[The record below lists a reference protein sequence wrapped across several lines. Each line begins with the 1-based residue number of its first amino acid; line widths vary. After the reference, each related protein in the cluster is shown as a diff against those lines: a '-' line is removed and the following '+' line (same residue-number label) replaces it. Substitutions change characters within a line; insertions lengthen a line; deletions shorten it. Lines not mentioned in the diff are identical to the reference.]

1 MASPSIRIGS
11 CSIGLA
17 QAKAAGLNGIEVN
30 VGGPADRLEIA
41 NEAVRLRYKSQMKET
56 GLPVCSLMMALF
68 NSHPLATDPRASA
81 WLDQG
86 IDAARDLGAKVIL
99 LAFFSAGDL
108 LDNKEQV
115 KERELDE
122 AIKRIKLA
130 APRAK
135 DAGVIL
141 AIENYLNGEQNAR
154 ILERINHDSVKIYY
168 DVFNTGTT
176 KRHDVPADIRRLGD
190 RIAQYHFKNG
200 PNYLDTEPAKFEPI
214 AAAIKASGYRD
225 WVVLET
231 SSPSHDAVADARRNG
246 DYLHK
251 LLS

>member
-246 DYLHK
+246 DYLRK